1 MESVVTHA
9 SITARPFFR
18 KEAIRLC
25 VFIMS
30 KNKKL
35 NDKELCSLTTLW
47 RKNYKSQ
54 FDNFIASK
62 K

>member
-18 KEAIRLC
+18 KEAIRL
-25 VFIMS
+25 S